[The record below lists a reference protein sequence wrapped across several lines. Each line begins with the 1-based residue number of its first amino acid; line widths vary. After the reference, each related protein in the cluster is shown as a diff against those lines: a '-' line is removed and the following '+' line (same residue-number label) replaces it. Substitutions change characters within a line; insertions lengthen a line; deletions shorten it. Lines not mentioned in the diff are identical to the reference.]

1 MMFTTLAL
9 SQVFQALG
17 TRTGNDSLLRAGLFS
32 NKLLLLL
39 ALIVAG
45 LQIAALYVPA
55 LNTFLRT
62 VPLSAGDLLVCVGLG
77 ALVLVYA
84 ELEKV
89 LLRRKS

>member
-17 TRTGNDSLLRAGLFS
+17 TRTGNDPLLRTGLLS

-39 ALIVAG
+39 AFIVAV
-45 LQIAALYVPA
+45 LQIAALYVPG

-62 VPLSAGDLLVCVGLG
+62 VPLSLSDLLLCVGLS

-84 ELEKV
+84 EVEKV
-89 LLRRKS
+89 FLRRRA